1 MVPAS
6 PLGPVAALNE
16 TLSEVMD
23 LRRTGGNHRQLSDAV
38 NVTDRKEQAMTQTA
52 TRQPAPPPP
61 LASVADVMRPPL
73 TTADTNDHA
82 AAAAYLMKDA
92 RATAL
97 MVLDTQAG
105 QPKGILT
112 EADIAHAVADGKD
125 LNEIRIRELT
135 TIRPTVKPATT
146 VRDAAQIMTR
156 GHFRHLPVSGDSGL
170 AGIIDITDIC
180 RALIGP
186 DIPRRPGAD
195 ATPAQTV

>member
-1 MVPAS
+1 
-6 PLGPVAALNE
+6 
-16 TLSEVMD
+16 
-23 LRRTGGNHRQLSDAV
+23 
-38 NVTDRKEQAMTQTA
+38 
-52 TRQPAPPPP
+52 
-61 LASVADVMRPPL
+61 MRPPL

-82 AAAAYLMKDA
+82 AAAACLMKHA
-92 RATAL
+92 WATAL
-97 MVLDTQAG
+97 MVLDAQTG

-112 EADIAHAVADGKD
+112 EADIAHAVADGED
-125 LNEIRIRELT
+125 LNEIQIRALT

-180 RALIGP
+180 RALIDP

-195 ATPAQTV
+195 ATPARTV